1 MMSFK
6 QLIIFIK
13 NLNFHLTFNL
23 IVKNPLHKI
32 LHYFLFINIFFGYK
46 IISQNTIKGSIK
58 DKNSSDLLIGANI
71 IIKNQNRG
79 ATTDFNGSFIIQTD
93 SLPVNLE
100 CSYIGYKTEVINIK
114 KIDQNLI
121 IKLTKDE
128 LILSD
133 INIVDNRLSKKLK
146 QSPVTIEAMD
156 VIAIKETPASSFY
169 EGLGSLKGVDLTSA
183 SLGFKIINTRG
194 FNSTSPVRS
203 LQIIDGVDNQSPGLN
218 FSLGNF
224 LGTTELD
231 TKGVEIIVGANSAL
245 YGPNAFN
252 GVINM
257 STKDPFMFSGTT
269 YQVKIGER
277 ALIEHCFRYAEN
289 KKLKNNYEIGYK
301 INLQK
306 MKANDWEANNID
318 ASYDTESNIYNPGGY
333 DAVNVY
339 GDEYNKTASFNAFPG
354 METVHRTGYSE
365 GSLADYNTENFKFNT
380 AFHIK
385 WNDVSYKEENKND
398 LDYSLFTKKNNRNE
412 LIYSFNFGS
421 GTTIYQGD
429 NRYSLKN
436 IRFWQNKIEYKRNDN
451 FFIRLY
457 STHEDAGDSYDIVA
471 TAQALTDRSA
481 SNGDW
486 MWDSY
491 AIFWNDEIIDMMQ
504 SDIDGFMTDSEW
516 ITEYGSLSGWQ
527 ENMQNLLN
535 NYPNLLAQYHN
546 LAREYADNAIGEWA
560 YSYLDPNSEE
570 FNIIFNEITSNTRYD
585 EYGNLI
591 GGTRF
596 YDKSSLYHLQSEK
609 KIETQFGEFQI
620 GVNGRLYTPDSR
632 GSIFNDGFEY
642 IQRPKLN
649 SLGDTIYTETIGG
662 WILENGTLIQE
673 TIMSP
678 LMETDTVKRKI
689 RNYEFG
695 SYIGYSQQFLGETL
709 LLNAT
714 ARIDKNQN
722 FNYLFSPAT
731 SLVYKPNERD
741 IIRLSLSSAI
751 RNPTLTDQYLDYNA
765 GPATLIGN
773 IDGFGY
779 NENFV
784 TIDAMLDCLAAEN
797 SSLGNADGA
806 ALKYGKLE
814 IDPIQPEKVKTIEL
828 GIRTTLLNKIYL
840 DASYYYSLY
849 NNFIGY
855 QFGATYNT
863 SQLNQISAT
872 AEDVDLGW
880 AEYIGQEIDD
890 YTSIIPSSTKFWRV
904 AANAS
909 GKIQTQGFSIG
920 INYYMNENT
929 ALNGNYSWN
938 KLINEETRD
947 PLVPAFNTPEH
958 KFNLGLSNK
967 FRISQKQKTK
977 YNLSFNYRWIKGF
990 LFEGSP
996 QFTGQ
1001 VPSYGTLDAQINRDI
1016 KLMNKFMSNFK
1027 IGVSNL
1033 LNNKVYQ
1040 VYGGPRVGRMSYFAL
1055 TIDID

>member
-1 MMSFK
+1 M
-6 QLIIFIK
+6 IFIK
-13 NLNFHLTFNL
+13 NLNFHLIFNKVL
-23 IVKNPLHKI
+23 KNLSQNI
-32 LHYFLFINIFFGYK
+32 LCCFLFISTLFNCHVIAQNI
-46 IISQNTIKGSIK
+46 IKGSVI
-58 DKNSSDLLIGANI
+58 DQNSNELLIGANI
-71 IIKNQNRG
+71 IIKNQNTG
-79 ATTDFNGSFIIQTD
+79 TTTDYNGEF
-93 SLPVNLE
+93 SLKTEILPINIE
-100 CSYIGYKTEVINIK
+100 CSFIGYKTEIINIK
-114 KIDQNLI
+114 KENSNLI
-121 IKLTKDE
+121 IKLIKDE
-128 LILSD
+128 LVLSD
-133 INIVDNRLSKKLK
+133 INIIDNRLSKKLK

-156 VIAIKETPASSFY
+156 IIAIKDTPSSSFY

-252 GVINM
+252 GVIKM
-257 STKDPFMFSGTT
+257 STKDPFMFPGTS

-277 ALIEHCFRYAEN
+277 ALTEHCFRYAEN
-289 KKLKNNYEIGYK
+289 KKIKKNYEIGYK
-301 INLQK
+301 INIQK
-306 MKANDWEANNID
+306 MQANDWEANNID
-318 ASYDTESNIYNPGGY
+318 ASYETESSIMNPGGY
-333 DAVNVY
+333 DAVNIY
-339 GDEYNKTASFNAFPG
+339 GDEYYKTATFNNFPG
-354 METVHRTGYSE
+354 MGTVHRTGYSE

-380 AFHIK
+380 AIHLKWSTPTYIK
-385 WNDVSYKEENKND
+385 QKSNTN
-398 LDYSLFTKKNNRNE
+398 LDYDWYRKKQNNNE

-436 IRFWQNKIEYKRNDN
+436 IRFWQNKIEFKRNDD

-471 TAQALTDRSA
+471 TAQALTDKSA

-491 AIFWNDEIIDMMQ
+491 AVFWNDEIINLMK
-504 SDIDGFMTDSEW
+504 SDIDGFMSENEW
-516 ITEYGSLSGWQ
+516 INEYGSLTGWQ

-535 NYPNLLAQYHN
+535 NHPNLLAHYHE

-560 YSYLDPNSEE
+560 YSYLAPNSDE
-570 FNIIFNEITSNTRYD
+570 FNLIFNEITSNTRYD

-591 GGTRF
+591 GGTKF
-596 YDKSSLYHLQSEK
+596 YDKSSLYHIQTEK
-609 KIETQFGEFQI
+609 KLETQFGQLQI
-620 GVNGRLYTPDSR
+620 GMNGRLYTPESR
-632 GSIFNDGFEY
+632 GSIFNDGFDY
-642 IQRPKLN
+642 IQRPQLN
-649 SLGDTIYTETIGG
+649 SLGDTIFTESIGG
-662 WILENGTLIQE
+662 WIYENGTLVPEI
-673 TIMSP
+673 IMSP
-678 LMETDTVKRKI
+678 LMETDTVERKI
-689 RNYEFG
+689 KNYEFG
-695 SYIGYSQQFLGETL
+695 TYIGYNQKFIGETL

-722 FNYLFSPAT
+722 FDYLFSPAA

-741 IIRLSLSSAI
+741 IIRVSLSSAI

-773 IDGFGY
+773 INGFGY
-779 NENFV
+779 NEYFV

-814 IDPIQPEKVKTIEL
+814 IDPIKPEQVKTIEL
-828 GIRTTLLNKIYL
+828 GLRTTLFNQLYL

-863 SQLNQISAT
+863 SELNQIIAT
-872 AEDVDLGW
+872 TEDVDLGW
-880 AEYIGQEIDD
+880 AEYEGQEIDD
-890 YTSIIPSSTKFWRV
+890 YTSIVPSTTRFWRV

-909 GKIQTQGFSIG
+909 GKVQTQGFSIG
-920 INYYMNENT
+920 INYYMNKNT
-929 ALNGNYSWN
+929 VLNGNYSWN
-938 KLINEETRD
+938 KLINEDSKD

-958 KFNLGLSNK
+958 KFNIGLSNK
-967 FRISQKQKTK
+967 FKLNRKQKNQ
-977 YNLSFNYRWIKGF
+977 YNLSINYKWIKGF

-996 QFTGQ
+996 QFTGII
-1001 VPSYGTLDAQINRDI
+1001 PSYGIVDSQVNRDF
-1016 KLMNKFMSNFK
+1016 KLMNKFNLNGK

-1033 LNNKVYQ
+1033 LNNQVYQ
-1040 VYGGPRVGRMSYFAL
+1040 AYGGPRVGRLSYFSL
-1055 TIDID
+1055 TINID